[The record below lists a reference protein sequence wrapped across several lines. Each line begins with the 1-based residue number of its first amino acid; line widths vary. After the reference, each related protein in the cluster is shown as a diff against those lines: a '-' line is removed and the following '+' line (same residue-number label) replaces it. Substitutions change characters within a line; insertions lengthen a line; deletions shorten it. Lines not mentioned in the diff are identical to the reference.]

1 MSTGHSDLSNSS
13 VGSLFSADLRFV
25 SLTAE
30 ANYASTQQSL
40 SLGDQWPAISLGIDC
55 CLGKKTLLTKI
66 QSYLICGYKQIFRR
80 QFWQHEHLAKQY
92 QQVLH

>member
-25 SLTAE
+25 SSLTAE

-40 SLGDQWPAISLGIDC
+40 ILSDQWPAISLGIDC
-55 CLGKKTLLTKI
+55 CLVKKKLFWPK
-66 QSYLICGYKQIFRR
+66 FRLPNL
-80 QFWQHEHLAKQY
+80 WVY
-92 QQVLH
+92 TNI